1 MPATPTTI
9 WGNVKADGTV
19 LSGPSYRVEKI
30 DTGLYT
36 VIFDESFNAMPGVS
50 VTEIWPQDIN
60 SHGGST
66 VNNAVLVA
74 VEPDRF
80 RVKIGNQKGDAFDCD
95 FSFSAIGV

>member
-19 LSGPSYRVEKI
+19 LSGSGYRVEKI

-36 VIFDESFNAMPGVS
+36 VIFNTSFNAMPGVS

-60 SHGGST
+60 SHGGNT
-66 VNNAVLVA
+66 KDNAVLVA

-80 RVKIGNQKGDAFDCD
+80 RVKVGEKDGDASDRD
-95 FSFSAIGV
+95 FSFVAIGI